1 MRGYPKDTSNS
12 LSDNRDGDQIVKD
25 AFSKRLYHAI
35 VNKGLTQSEVGRRAG
50 LNKAAISSY
59 ATARSLPTPTNLAKL
74 AKVLE
79 VAPEELLPPIGDLVN
94 DSPVHIDVASMK
106 AVGEGSM
113 SRLQIN
119 KIVPTPLALD
129 ILRLVSQDNAKAAN

>member
-25 AFSKRLYHAI
+25 AFAKRLYRAI
-35 VNKGLTQSEVGRRAG
+35 VDKGLTQSEVARRAG

-59 ATARSLPTPTNLAKL
+59 ATARSLPTPTNLNKL

-94 DSPVHIDVASMK
+94 DNPVHIDVASMK
-106 AVGEGSM
+106 AVGDGGL

-119 KIVPTPLALD
+119 KIIPTPMALD
-129 ILRLVSQDNAKAAN
+129 ILRLVSQDNAKVAN

>member
-1 MRGYPKDTSNS
+1 MRGYPKDTSSS
-12 LSDNRDGDQIVKD
+12 LADNRDGDQIVKD

-35 VNKGLTQSEVGRRAG
+35 VNKALTQSELARRAG
-50 LNKAAISSY
+50 LNKAAVSSY

-74 AKVLE
+74 AKVLD

-94 DSPVHIDVASMK
+94 DNPVHIDTASMK
-106 AVGEGSM
+106 AVGDSGM

-119 KIVPTPLALD
+119 KIIPTPLALE